1 VVARNLGD
9 AALEVEVAE
18 TPFAAIA
25 ENLSPAELIS
35 MTDRLQR
42 QGEEA
47 RSDVVVLRARL
58 VRLHALL
65 AAGDVASF
73 DAEHA
78 SAEERASALR
88 DPIALYRLQLWAA
101 VRALLAGEPERS
113 ERLAQAAFAM
123 VGHGNFEGAAGFLG
137 GQLVLAR
144 ADQGRL
150 AEAMP
155 LIEQD
160 AEQRPGPSTRCFLAW
175 AYAEV
180 GDSEGCRRALERSVR
195 IDLPTLSRYGWV
207 RPNACM
213 LARAAWFIGEA
224 GPAPALESLLMPAR
238 GLVAVRGGMTVHGPV
253 SHALALLASLRGDAA
268 AAASLF
274 AEAEALARRMGAPR
288 WIARIAE
295 DRARV

>member
-1 VVARNLGD
+1 
-9 AALEVEVAE
+9 
-18 TPFAAIA
+18 
-25 ENLSPAELIS
+25 
-35 MTDRLQR
+35 MTERLQR

-47 RSDVVVLRARL
+47 RSDTDVLRARL
-58 VRLHALL
+58 LRLHALM
-65 AAGDVASF
+65 ASGDVASF

-78 SAEERASALR
+78 SAEARASALR
-88 DPIALYRLQLWAA
+88 DPVFLYRLQLWAA
-101 VRALLAGEPERS
+101 ARAHVAGEPERS
-113 ERLAQAAFAM
+113 ERLALAAFAM
-123 VGHGNFEGAAGFLG
+123 VGHSNFEGAAGFLG

-155 LIEQD
+155 LVERD
-160 AEQRPGPSTRCFLAW
+160 AELRAGPSTRCFLVW

-180 GDSEGCRRALERSVR
+180 GDREGCRRALDRSVR
-195 IDLPTLSRYGWV
+195 NDLPTLSRYGWV

-213 LARAAWFIGEA
+213 LARAAWFVGEA
-224 GPAPALESLLMPAR
+224 GPAPALESLLLPAR

-274 AEAEALARRMGAPR
+274 EEAEELARRMGAPR
-288 WIARIAE
+288 WVARIEE